1 MKAGKILQIDANN
14 NHLSKLDYWWYNK
27 YHTDSDYTKEDLI
40 GVDIN
45 FHKHKNHGIELRIFD
60 YFDESKLA
68 SALEFCVLILD
79 HSLAKGKKI
88 DSPVK
93 NKLWNQF
100 ICDILKDRNVKIS
113 EEVKILYEDI
123 FDLKTNFSTI
133 PEFYEKI
140 HNKLLKKYGNA
151 KQLKKYLL
159 LKPEDDGEQPKRT
172 FIQVRLP
179 KEYVS
184 FKDASLGLKMTPQY
198 KQAFNYIKKRNITD
212 LMVQMYNIGFCYT
225 GHYEHRIII
234 PSYDSENRLN
244 YFIARSYLN
253 DTKMKYKNPEVDK
266 ESLIWNEHLINWDEP
281 VYIVEG
287 AFDSIFLPNSIP
299 MLGKFMTQN
308 LFNKLYDNAK
318 KVVIVLDPD
327 AWEDAFRLYH
337 KLNR

>member
-1 MKAGKILQIDANN
+1 MVEHEIDYSAV
-14 NHLSKLDYWWYNK
+14 
-27 YHTDSDYTKEDLI
+27 
-40 GVDIN
+40 VDI
-45 FHKHKNHGIELRIFD
+45 
-60 YFDESKLA
+60 
-68 SALEFCVLILD
+68 LE
-79 HSLAKGKKI
+79 
-88 DSPVK
+88 
-93 NKLWNQF
+93 
-100 ICDILKDRNVKIS
+100 DILGEHRLHNDYKGQIS
-113 EEVKILYEDI
+113 FDCPVCSHDIKGLDDGDGKGNLEINYKRGVYKCWVCAETHDTYGSLY
-123 FDLKTNFSTI
+123 
-133 PEFYEKI
+133 
-140 HNKLLKKYGNA
+140 KLLKKYGNA

-179 KEYVS
+179 KEFVP
-184 FKDASLGLKMTPQY
+184 FKDASLGLKMTPHY
-198 KQAFNYIKKRNITD
+198 KQAFNYLQKRNITD
-212 LMVQMYNIGFCYT
+212 LMIQMYNIGFCYT
-225 GHYEHRIII
+225 GHYEQRIII

-253 DTKMKYKNPEVDK
+253 NTKMKYKNPEVDK

-308 LFNKLYDNAK
+308 LFDKLYDNAK

-337 KLNR
+337 KLNCGKLMGKLWIIKLDGDKDIADLKGDLSEYEIKQLD

>member
-1 MKAGKILQIDANN
+1 MVEHEIDYSAV
-14 NHLSKLDYWWYNK
+14 
-27 YHTDSDYTKEDLI
+27 
-40 GVDIN
+40 VDI
-45 FHKHKNHGIELRIFD
+45 
-60 YFDESKLA
+60 
-68 SALEFCVLILD
+68 LE
-79 HSLAKGKKI
+79 
-88 DSPVK
+88 
-93 NKLWNQF
+93 
-100 ICDILKDRNVKIS
+100 DILGEYRLHNDYRGQIS
-113 EEVKILYEDI
+113 FDCPVCSHDIKGLDDGDGKGNLEVNYKRGVYKCWVCAETHDTYGSLY
-123 FDLKTNFSTI
+123 
-133 PEFYEKI
+133 
-140 HNKLLKKYGNA
+140 KLLKKYGNA

-179 KEYVS
+179 KEFVS

-198 KQAFNYIKKRNITD
+198 KQAFNYIQKRNITD

-253 DTKMKYKNPEVDK
+253 NTKMKYKNPEVDK

-337 KLNR
+337 KLNCGKLMGKLWIVKLDGDKDIADLKGDLSGYEIKQLD